1 MTIIKYTEF
10 SEENQYDPLNC
21 ADSFEIPIFYK
32 MKIEN
37 RRSAENLDH
46 FKLEI

>member
-1 MTIIKYTEF
+1 M
-10 SEENQYDPLNC
+10 YDPMND
-21 ADSFEIPIFYK
+21 ADSFEIPIFYR

-46 FKLEI
+46 CKLEI